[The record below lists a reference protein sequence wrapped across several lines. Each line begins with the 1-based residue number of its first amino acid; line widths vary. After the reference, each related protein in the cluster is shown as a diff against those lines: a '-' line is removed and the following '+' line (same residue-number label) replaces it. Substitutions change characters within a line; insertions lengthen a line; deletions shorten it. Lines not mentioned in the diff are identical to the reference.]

1 MRKILTAIIM
11 LSLGTAYA
19 GNYTYQQNGAIS
31 FGWQTSD
38 EFALFSVSGS
48 IMELTVKSINS
59 SDRHYAITEQVG
71 WAFASN
77 ATYFGCYPYA
87 VNYLLYHFPYTA
99 LPITYNH
106 QTQATNASTEHLA
119 AVDYMTAQTKST
131 SSALSINYKHLGAI
145 LRIAAYVP
153 ETKTFSSLKLTTKDN
168 TTWFAEEAT
177 VNATDNTMSVTAT
190 AAVATLTLSNITV
203 EGGDSLIA
211 YIMTAP
217 TDLTDKSMLLTLQAT
232 DGSTLQT
239 YIAGNDI
246 QAGKVYP
253 VSVGR
258 ENYFRIQNDN
268 SGAGE
273 DTPEVLSLPIE
284 IENNVTS
291 DDQILTATAYAPDF
305 TIDTENEMT
314 PFLLGDV
321 NLDGTVDVT
330 DVVIVVNHFQNDTTD
345 ELDMNVADIDGDG
358 VIDVT
363 DVVGIVNIYQRK

>member
-1 MRKILTAIIM
+1 MAI
-11 LSLGTAYA
+11 LSLLASTAYA
-19 GNYTYQQNGAIS
+19 GIYVYQQGGGVS
-31 FGWQTSD
+31 FGWLSADKYSLFTS
-38 EFALFSVSGS
+38 SGTL
-48 IMELTVKSINS
+48 MPHTVKNI
-59 SDRHYAITEQVG
+59 DIDKHYATTECVG
-71 WAFASN
+71 WALVAKN
-77 ATYFGCYPYA
+77 TYYGCYPYS
-87 VNYLLYHFPYTA
+87 VRHKYSSYTS
-99 LPITYNH
+99 LPVTYASQA
-106 QTQATNASTEHLA
+106 QTTNASTEHLA
-119 AVDYMTAQTKST
+119 AVDYMTAHGTTGTTASP
-131 SSALSINYKHLGAI
+131 LELNYKHIGAI

-168 TTWFAEEAT
+168 TAWFTSEAT
-177 VNATDNTMSVTAT
+177 MNATNNTMSVTT
-190 AAVATLTLSNITV
+190 AAATATLTLSNITV

-217 TDLTDKSMLLTLQAT
+217 TDLTGKSMQLSINAT

>member
-1 MRKILTAIIM
+1 MFS
-11 LSLGTAYA
+11 LSTAYA
-19 GNYTYQQNGAIS
+19 GNYTYQQNGTVS

-38 EFALFSVSGS
+38 VFTVFSVAN
-48 IMELTVKSINS
+48 TVMRITTTAVSS
-59 SDRHYAITEQVG
+59 SDAHYSTTVRSG
-71 WAFASN
+71 WAFPPNTTFYSL
-77 ATYFGCYPYA
+77 YPYSST
-87 VNYLLYHFPYTA
+87 YKTSGTSYTA
-99 LPITYNH
+99 VPVAYNS
-106 QTQATNASTEHLA
+106 QTQKTNASTEHLA
-119 AVDYMTAQTKST
+119 AVDYMTAQTAST
-131 SSALSINYKHLGAI
+131 TDALSFNYKHIGAI

-153 ETKTFSSLKLTTKDN
+153 ETKIFSSLKLTTKDN
-168 TTWFAEEAT
+168 TAWFAEEAT
-177 VNATDNTMSVTAT
+177 VNATDNTMSVTT
-190 AAVATLTLSNITV
+190 AAATATLTLSNITV

-217 TDLTDKSMLLTLQAT
+217 TDLTGKSMQLSINAI
-232 DGSTLQT
+232 DGSMLQT

-253 VSVGR
+253 LSVGR
-258 ENYFRIQNDN
+258 ENYFRIQSDN